1 MYPVLSPLS
10 GEQIRAGR
18 ALARIDQ
25 ADLAKRCGLSLETI
39 KRLESIR
46 GPVGA
51 NSRTLQALLAA
62 FATMGISF
70 ERDEGGGEG
79 VCMEPRSFRDLERGS
94 RSYQPRGVP
103 AETQHGDTRCHR
115 LIYYS
120 TASVT
125 APEPLHQLLEDVRVC
140 GAQPP
145 ADLDVTGMIY
155 AGNGRFLGVLEGQKD
170 NVRQLFGSISCD
182 ARHGAITV
190 LSDQPASARRFRD
203 WTVGCGL
210 FPSDLPVLGA
220 EPALRDGFHPE
231 ALSPASALGFVSLM
245 RDLADEAP
253 RDGLK
258 SRVPCPLAGTCLDR
272 VCAPRAA

>member
-18 ALARIDQ
+18 ALTRIDQ

-39 KRLESIR
+39 KRLEGIR

-62 FATMGISF
+62 FASMGISF
-70 ERDEGGGEG
+70 ERDEDGGEG
-79 VCMEPRSFRDLERGS
+79 VCLEPRSIRNRERGGRTS
-94 RSYQPRGVP
+94 RLGDAPTGTQPGG
-103 AETQHGDTRCHR
+103 ARCHR

-120 TASVT
+120 TASVA
-125 APEPLHQLLEDVRVC
+125 APESLHQLLDDVQVC
-140 GAQPP
+140 SAQPGT
-145 ADLDVTGMIY
+145 DLDVTGMIY
-155 AGNGRFLGVLEGQKD
+155 ACNGRFLGILEGPKD
-170 NVRQLFGSISCD
+170 NVRKKFGSMSCD
-182 ARHGAITV
+182 PRHGAITV
-190 LSDQPASARRFRD
+190 VSDQSTSARRFRD
-203 WTVGCGL
+203 WTIGCGL
-210 FPSDLPVLGA
+210 FPSDLPVFGG

-231 ALSPASALGFVSLM
+231 ALSPASALGFASLM

-253 RDGLK
+253 RNGLQ